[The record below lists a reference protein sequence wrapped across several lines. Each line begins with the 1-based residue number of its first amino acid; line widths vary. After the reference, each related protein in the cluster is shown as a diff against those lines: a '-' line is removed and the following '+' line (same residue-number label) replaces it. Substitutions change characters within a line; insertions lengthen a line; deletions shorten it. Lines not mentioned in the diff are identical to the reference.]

1 METKTSYLENTDSQD
16 ECNCSECTE
25 LQEQEEAFER
35 IDPEPRCECGT
46 LLEGQYNNGEEHDE
60 CAVCREGRLC
70 DEAYE
75 WSRHDD

>member
-1 METKTSYLENTDSQD
+1 MLKAGC
-16 ECNCSECTE
+16 ECKECIE
-25 LQEQEEAFER
+25 EEQ
-35 IDPEPRCECGT
+35 PRCACGV

-75 WSRHDD
+75 WERDYELSEEAYHDD

>member
-1 METKTSYLENTDSQD
+1 MTIWPSGKNEEFYEQM
-16 ECNCSECTE
+16 
-25 LQEQEEAFER
+25 EQEEH
-35 IDPEPRCECGT
+35 IEPRCKCGV

-75 WSRHDD
+75 WSRHDN

>member
-1 METKTSYLENTDSQD
+1 MTTKEKYT
-16 ECNCSECTE
+16 
-25 LQEQEEAFER
+25 
-35 IDPEPRCECGT
+35 EPRCACGV